1 MVIHRPMPPNN
12 LEHKKYIMI
21 IDTAMIDELLSECPN
36 VICDDIMSMSQCK
49 KDVTPVL

>member
-1 MVIHRPMPPNN
+1 MVINKPMPNNN

-21 IDTAMIDELLSECPN
+21 IDTAMIDELLSQCSN
-36 VICDDIMSMSQCK
+36 VICDDIMSMGQCK